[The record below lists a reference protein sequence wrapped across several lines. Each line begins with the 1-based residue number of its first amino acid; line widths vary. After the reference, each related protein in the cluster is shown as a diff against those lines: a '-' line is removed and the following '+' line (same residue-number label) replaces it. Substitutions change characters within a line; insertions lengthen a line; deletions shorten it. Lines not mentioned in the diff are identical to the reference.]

1 MNINNIKPQETDPIE
16 VSSDDRKVFARCLA
30 YEKAQHQKADRFYK
44 SRGALDIDRMEYD
57 DVRFGRPK
65 QLDDID
71 CVVKFYNESQP
82 VPISEKFRR
91 KKYDDVLFEIFS
103 DVVER
108 KPGWMIRSQ
117 AQRLCYFME
126 DHDVYEFDDLE
137 TIREICR
144 EFLSQRSENDI
155 KKINSNTWSEF
166 TFIYKNCEYTI
177 PVLSVTST
185 GKHGG
190 WSGACLVISF
200 DLMKDLGI
208 KFRHYSI

>member
-30 YEKAQHQKADRFYK
+30 YEKTQHQKADRFYK

-71 CVVKFYNESQP
+71 CVVKFYNEFQP
-82 VPISEKFRR
+82 VSISEKFRR

-108 KPGWMIRSQ
+108 KPGWMIQSQ

>member
-1 MNINNIKPQETDPIE
+1 MNINKSQEADPIK
-16 VSSDDRKVFARCLA
+16 VSSDDRRNFARCLA
-30 YEKAQHQKADRFYK
+30 YEKSQQQKADRFYK
-44 SRGALDIDRMEYD
+44 SQGALDIDRMEYD

-82 VPISEKFRR
+82 VSISEKFRR
-91 KKYDDVLFEIFS
+91 KKYDDALFEIFS
-103 DVVER
+103 DIKER

-117 AQRLCYFME
+117 AQRLCYFMG

-137 TIREICR
+137 TIREICK
-144 EFLSQRSENDI
+144 EFLNQRSERDI
-155 KKINSNTWSEF
+155 KRISSNNWSEF

-177 PVLSVTST
+177 PVLSVAST
-185 GKHGG
+185 GKHGS
-190 WSGACLVISF
+190 WDGACLVISF

-208 KFRHYSI
+208 KFKHYTI

>member
-16 VSSDDRKVFARCLA
+16 VSNDDRKVFARCLA
-30 YEKAQHQKADRFYK
+30 YEKSQHQKADRFYK
-44 SRGALDIDRMEYD
+44 SQGALDIERMEYD

-126 DHDVYEFDDLE
+126 DQDVYEFDDLE

-155 KKINSNTWSEF
+155 KKISSNTWSEF

>member
-30 YEKAQHQKADRFYK
+30 YEKSQHQKADRFYK

-82 VPISEKFRR
+82 VSISEKFRR

-208 KFRHYSI
+208 KFRRYSI

>member
-82 VPISEKFRR
+82 VSISEKFRR

-117 AQRLCYFME
+117 AQRLCYFMD

-144 EFLSQRSENDI
+144 EFLSQRSEIDI
-155 KKINSNTWSEF
+155 KKISSNIWSEF

>member
-1 MNINNIKPQETDPIE
+1 MNINNIKPQEADPIE
-16 VSSDDRKVFARCLA
+16 VSSDDRRVFARCLA
-30 YEKAQHQKADRFYK
+30 YEKTQHQKADRFYK
-44 SRGALDIDRMEYD
+44 SQGALDIDRMEYD
-57 DVRFGRPK
+57 NVRFGRPK

-126 DHDVYEFDDLE
+126 DHDVYEFNDLE

-155 KKINSNTWSEF
+155 KKISSNTWSEF

-200 DLMKDLGI
+200 DLMKSLGI

>member
-82 VPISEKFRR
+82 VSISEKFRR

-103 DVVER
+103 DVAER
-108 KPGWMIRSQ
+108 KPGWMVRSQ

-155 KKINSNTWSEF
+155 KKISSNTWSEF

-208 KFRHYSI
+208 KFRRYSI

>member
-1 MNINNIKPQETDPIE
+1 MNINNTKPQETDPIE

-30 YEKAQHQKADRFYK
+30 YEKTQHQKADRFYK

-82 VPISEKFRR
+82 VSISEKFRR

-144 EFLSQRSENDI
+144 EFLSQRSEDDI
-155 KKINSNTWSEF
+155 KKINSNIWSEF

-208 KFRHYSI
+208 KFRRYSI

>member
-1 MNINNIKPQETDPIE
+1 MNINNIKPQEADPIE
-16 VSSDDRKVFARCLA
+16 VSNDDRKVFARCLA
-30 YEKAQHQKADRFYK
+30 YEKSQHQKADRFYK

-65 QLDDID
+65 QFDDID

-117 AQRLCYFME
+117 AQRLCYFMD

-155 KKINSNTWSEF
+155 RKISSNIWSEF

-185 GKHGG
+185 GKHEG
-190 WSGACLVISF
+190 WRGACLVISF

-208 KFRHYSI
+208 KFRHYTI

>member
-117 AQRLCYFME
+117 AQRLCYFMD

-155 KKINSNTWSEF
+155 KKISSNTWSEF